1 MLNTSF
7 SIIEPVDYPEML
19 EPLSPWKN
27 LGSLGVLDMTRDDP
41 AIVKRFPTR
50 PGKAQSDQGNL
61 IDQTF
66 QENISLNAGDNENDS
81 LLITIMMTDVVNST
95 EIIARLGDAKWRDV
109 MDCLDA
115 AAIKTVARHDGSLI
129 KLMGDGL
136 LAAFPRPS
144 AAIACA
150 REFQAEASKSG
161 LKIRTGI
168 HAGECLRT
176 VNDVTGIAIAIAAR
190 VLSLTPGGHVWVSST
205 VRDLVLGSGLEF
217 SKVGPKT
224 LKGLSEEWVLYQL
237 VEKDTA

>member
-7 SIIEPVDYPEML
+7 SIIEPVDYPEL
-19 EPLSPWKN
+19 PEPLSPRKN
-27 LGSLGVLDMTRDDP
+27 IGSLGVIDTKRDDP
-41 AIVKRFPTR
+41 SVIKRFPTR
-50 PGKAQSDQGNL
+50 PGRAQPDQGSL

-66 QENISLNAGDNENDS
+66 EENISLCSGDSENDS

-95 EIIARLGDAKWRDV
+95 EIISRVGDAKWRDV

-115 AAIKTVARHDGSLI
+115 AAIRTVARHDGSLI

-161 LKIRTGI
+161 LRIRTGI
-168 HAGECLRT
+168 HSGECLRT

-190 VLSLTPGGHVWVSST
+190 VLSLTPGGQVWVSST

-217 SKVGPKT
+217 TKMGPKT

-237 VEKDTA
+237 ADEDAA

>member
-1 MLNTSF
+1 
-7 SIIEPVDYPEML
+7 
-19 EPLSPWKN
+19 
-27 LGSLGVLDMTRDDP
+27 MTRDDP
-41 AIVKRFPTR
+41 AVVKRFPTR
-50 PGKAQSDQGNL
+50 PAKAQSDQGNL

-66 QENISLNAGDNENDS
+66 QENISRNADDSENDS

-95 EIIARLGDAKWRDV
+95 EIIARLGDAKWRDI

-115 AAIKTVARHDGSLI
+115 AAIRTVARHDGSLI

-150 REFQAEASKSG
+150 REFQAEAKKSG
-161 LKIRTGI
+161 LKIRTGV

-237 VEKDTA
+237 AEEDTA

>member
-7 SIIEPVDYPEML
+7 SIIEPVDYPEMP
-19 EPLSPWKN
+19 EPLTPWKN
-27 LGSLGVLDMTRDDP
+27 LGSLGVIDISRDDP
-41 AIVKRFPTR
+41 SVVKRFPTR
-50 PGKAQSDQGNL
+50 PGKTKLGQDNL

-66 QENISLNAGDNENDS
+66 EENISLCSGDSENDS

-95 EIIARLGDAKWRDV
+95 EIISRLGDAKWRDV
-109 MDCLDA
+109 LDCLDA
-115 AAIKTVARHDGSLI
+115 AAIRTVARHDGTLI

-176 VNDVTGIAIAIAAR
+176 VNDVTGIAIAITAR

-205 VRDLVLGSGLEF
+205 VRDLVLGSGLDF

-237 VEKDTA
+237 AEEGAA